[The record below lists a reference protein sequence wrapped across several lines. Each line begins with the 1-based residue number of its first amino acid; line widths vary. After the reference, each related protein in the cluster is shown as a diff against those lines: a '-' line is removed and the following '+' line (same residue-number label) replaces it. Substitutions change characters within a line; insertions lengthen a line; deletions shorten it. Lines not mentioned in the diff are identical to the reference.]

1 MVGQCTVDDSFE
13 WQIAQKILYSKLEAS
28 PANTS
33 LYNESTWLSDFV
45 FTFLATNFVCNQCKF
60 VLMDFM
66 VWDSYFV
73 FNPKDSRSKIYV
85 EVYDGIVLILNLE
98 THCSSSA
105 ALQIQWWVPT
115 VLFFFWDFFW
125 RSGLLEYWIQ
135 LYALW
140 PGTQLNSPCK
150 LASSVFSWS
159 LTLPV

>member
-98 THCSSSA
+98 THC
-105 ALQIQWWVPT
+105 
-115 VLFFFWDFFW
+115 
-125 RSGLLEYWIQ
+125 
-135 LYALW
+135 
-140 PGTQLNSPCK
+140 
-150 LASSVFSWS
+150 
-159 LTLPV
+159 